1 MTTVTYEVGAL
12 EHIVGTEFGPG
23 PWLVVDQ
30 ERIDTFADATDDHQW
45 IHVDP
50 ERAKQ
55 GPFGATVA
63 HGYLT
68 LSLVAPLLE
77 GLVRVEGATM
87 AVNYG
92 LDRVRFPAPV
102 VSGSRLRARAV
113 LASVE
118 PAGAGSV
125 QAAFQVTIEVDGG
138 GKPACVA
145 TALCRYY
152 SAAVGAS

>member
-1 MTTVTYEVGAL
+1 MTRVTYEVGAL
-12 EHIVGTEFGPG
+12 QHVVGTEFGPG
-23 PWLVVDQ
+23 PWLVIDQ

-50 ERAKQ
+50 DRAKQ

-68 LSLVAPLLE
+68 LSLIAPLLE

-113 LASVE
+113 LTSVE
-118 PAGAGSV
+118 PAGPGSV

-138 GKPACVA
+138 GKPVCVA